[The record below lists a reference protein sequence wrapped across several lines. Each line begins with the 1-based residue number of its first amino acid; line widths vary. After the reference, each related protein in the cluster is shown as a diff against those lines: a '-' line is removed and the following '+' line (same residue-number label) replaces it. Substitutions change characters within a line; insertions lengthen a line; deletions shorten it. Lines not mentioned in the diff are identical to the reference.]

1 MSRQVLLTINDKLHW
16 RHILMLA
23 GFVSVAIMQ
32 TKSKKFG
39 KLLLY
44 NGSFVGVVI
53 LAGLLVLK
61 FKKPGKS
68 NK

>member
-1 MSRQVLLTINDKLHW
+1 
-16 RHILMLA
+16 MLA